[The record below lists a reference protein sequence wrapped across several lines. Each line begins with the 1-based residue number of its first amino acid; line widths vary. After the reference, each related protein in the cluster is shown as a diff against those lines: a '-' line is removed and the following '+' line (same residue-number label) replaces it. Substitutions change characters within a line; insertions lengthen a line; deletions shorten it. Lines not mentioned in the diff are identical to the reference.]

1 MIRVLS
7 FLLVVLVLGFG
18 FAWLA
23 DRPGDLVITFAGMQH
38 KVSLMVAASAIVA
51 LVAGVMLI
59 WWIIKSVITSPYAL
73 RRHFRA
79 RKRDRGYQSLSTGLI
94 AAGAGDGQTARRM
107 IKQAEKLLNVDQEPL
122 IKLLDAQA
130 AMLEGRTDDARAKF
144 QAMLDDPETKL
155 LGLRGLYLEAQ
166 RLGAREASKQ
176 YAEEA
181 ALLAPNVEWAATA
194 ALGQKTAHGDWD
206 GALELLE
213 KQKSSKQI
221 DKDTAK
227 RERAVLLTAKA
238 IDTFESDPVTSK
250 PIAIE
255 ANKLAPD
262 LVPAA
267 IVAAKVLFQQG
278 DLRKGSKILEHV
290 WKKEPQPEVA
300 ETYVHA
306 RLGDSVFDR
315 LKRARH
321 LATLYPHHPESS
333 LAIAHAALAAG
344 ELKEAREAAE
354 AVLRTAP
361 RESAY
366 LLLADI
372 EEAQTGDQGRV
383 RQWLSRA
390 VKAPRD
396 PAWTAD
402 GYVSERWAPASP
414 VTGKL
419 NAFEWKVPVE
429 QLGTVIDAREDFD
442 SALAARPVRTAPKQE
457 ATEPLIPTKSVIV
470 PEKPVSRVIEPDA
483 DIADAEIVSAE
494 PILKPEPV
502 KTVEASPVTKP
513 EEPQAHERIASVLP
527 PLPEKA
533 AVAMERDE
541 EKLVIPVPD
550 DPGVQPDDEDE
561 RPNKKFR
568 LF

>member
-1 MIRVLS
+1 MIRVLV
-7 FLLVVLVLGFG
+7 FLVVVLVLGFG

-23 DRPGDLVITFAGMQH
+23 DRPGDLVVTFAGMQH

-59 WWIIKSVITSPYAL
+59 WWIIKSVIASPYAL

-144 QAMLDDPETKL
+144 QEMLDDPETKL

-166 RLGAREASKQ
+166 RLGAREASRQ
-176 YAEEA
+176 YAEQA
-181 ALLAPNVEWAATA
+181 ALLAPNVEWAASA

-206 GALELLE
+206 GALLLLE
-213 KQKSSKQI
+213 KQKSGKQI
-221 DKDTAK
+221 DKETAK

-238 IDTFESDPVTSK
+238 IDTFESDPVGSK

-267 IVAAKVLFQQG
+267 IIAAKTLFQQG

-290 WKKEPQPEVA
+290 WKKEPHPEVA

-306 RLGDSVFDR
+306 RLGDSILDR

-321 LATLYPHHPESS
+321 LASLYPHHAESS
-333 LAIAHAALAAG
+333 LAVAHAALAAG

-419 NAFEWKVPVE
+419 DAFEWKVPVE
-429 QLGTVIDAREDFD
+429 QIGAVIDAGDDFD
-442 SALAARPVRTAPKQE
+442 SALAAKPVKPVPQHD
-457 ATEPLIPTKSVIV
+457 TEPLIPAKSVIV
-470 PEKPVSRVIEPDA
+470 AAEKPVIRVIEPEA
-483 DIADAEIVSAE
+483 DIADAEIVTAE
-494 PILKPEPV
+494 PISKPAPV
-502 KTVEASPVTKP
+502 KAEPKPAETAKP
-513 EEPQAHERIASVLP
+513 EEVHAHERVASVLP
-527 PLPEKA
+527 PLPEKVV
-533 AVAMERDE
+533 VAERE
-541 EKLVIPVPD
+541 EEALVIPVPD
-550 DPGVQPDDEDE
+550 DPGVQPDDEKD

>member
-1 MIRVLS
+1 MTRIL
-7 FLLVVLVLGFG
+7 FFFIVVLLLGVG

-23 DRPGDLVITFAGMQH
+23 DRPGDLVLTFAGMQY
-38 KVSLMVAASAIVA
+38 KVSLMVAASSIVAIVA
-51 LVAGVMLI
+51 AVMLT
-59 WWIIKSVITSPYAL
+59 WWLVKSIITSPYAL

-94 AAGAGDGQTARRM
+94 AAGAGDGQTARLM

-144 QAMLDDPETKL
+144 EAMLDDPETKL

-166 RLGAREASKQ
+166 RLGARDASRH

-181 ALLAPNVEWAATA
+181 ALLAPNVEWAASA
-194 ALGQKTAHGDWD
+194 ALGQKTTHGDWD
-206 GALELLE
+206 GALLLLD
-213 KQKSSKQI
+213 KQKATKQI
-221 DKDTAK
+221 DKEKAK
-227 RERAVLLTAKA
+227 RERAVILTAKA
-238 IDTFESDPVTSK
+238 IETYESDPVNAK
-250 PIAIE
+250 PLAIE

-267 IVAAKVLFQQG
+267 IVAAKALFAQG
-278 DLRKGSKILEHV
+278 DLRKGSKILEYT
-290 WKKEPQPEVA
+290 WKREPHPDVA
-300 ETYVHA
+300 ETYIHA
-306 RLGDSVFDR
+306 RVGDSPVDR

-321 LATLYPHHPESS
+321 LAGLYPHHAESS
-333 LAIAHAALAAG
+333 LAIGHAALSAG

-354 AVLRTAP
+354 AVLRSTP

-419 NAFEWKVPVE
+419 DAFTWKVPVE
-429 QLGTVIDAREDFD
+429 QIGPVIDAGDDFD
-442 SALAARPVRTAPKQE
+442 SALATAQSKQTPETIEAKPVLPPRKQE
-457 ATEPLIPTKSVIV
+457 TKPQ
-470 PEKPVSRVIEPDA
+470 PEQTIDDTDVV
-483 DIADAEIVSAE
+483 DAEIVPFEPLAPKPAKVAE
-494 PILKPEPV
+494 DKPAAE
-502 KTVEASPVTKP
+502 KDIS
-513 EEPQAHERIASVLP
+513 QMRASVLP
-527 PLPEKA
+527 PLTEK
-533 AVAMERDE
+533 VQEDSSE
-541 EKLVIPVPD
+541 PFFGPVPD
-550 DPGVQPDDEDE
+550 DPGVKPEYKSPQI
-561 RPNKKFR
+561 NKKFK

>member
-1 MIRVLS
+1 MIRI
-7 FLLVVLVLGFG
+7 LLFFIVVLLLGVG

-23 DRPGDLVITFAGMQH
+23 DRPGDLVVTFSGMQH

-51 LVAGVMLI
+51 IIAAVMLT
-59 WWIIKSVITSPYAL
+59 WWIIKSLVASPYAL

-107 IKQAEKLLNVDQEPL
+107 IGQAQKLLNVDQEPL

-130 AMLEGRTDDARAKF
+130 AMLEGRADDARAKF
-144 QAMLDDPETKL
+144 EAMLDDPETKL

-166 RLGAREASKQ
+166 RLGARDASRH

-181 ALLAPNVEWAATA
+181 ARLAPNVEWAASA
-194 ALGQKTAHGDWD
+194 ALGQKTTHGDWD
-206 GALELLE
+206 GALVLLE
-213 KQKSSKQI
+213 RQKATKQI
-221 DKDTAK
+221 DKEKAK
-227 RERAVLLTAKA
+227 RERAALLTAKA
-238 IDTFESDPVTSK
+238 IETFDSDPMSAK
-250 PIAIE
+250 QIAVE

-267 IVAAKVLFQQG
+267 IIAAKALFQQG
-278 DLRKGSKILEHV
+278 DLRKGSKILEHT
-290 WKKEPQPEVA
+290 WKKQPHPEVA

-321 LATLYPHHPESS
+321 LAGLYPHHPESS

-354 AVLRTAP
+354 AVLRSAP

-429 QLGTVIDAREDFD
+429 QLGPVIDSGDDFD
-442 SALAARPVRTAPKQE
+442 SALAAEPVRSAPAREELKS
-457 ATEPLIPTKSVIV
+457 LIPAKSAVV
-470 PEKPVSRVIEPDA
+470 DAEKPISKAGIEDA
-483 DIADAEIVSAE
+483 DVLDAEVVHLE
-494 PILKPEPV
+494 PTLKRSERPAAKP
-502 KTVEASPVTKP
+502 VEAGEK
-513 EEPQAHERIASVLP
+513 ERIASVLP
-527 PLPEKA
+527 ALPEKPA
-533 AVAMERDE
+533 ESAKRDE
-541 EKLVIPVPD
+541 QLIIPVPD
-550 DPGVQPDDEDE
+550 DPGVRPEYEAE
-561 RPNKKFR
+561 RPSKKFR